1 MVVYPQVSQRAIE
14 FLNDEMSAASSGC
27 RERRSNWTRE
37 DALYNQVIFGLLK

>member
-27 RERRSNWTRE
+27 RDKGSNWSRE
-37 DALYNQVIFGLLK
+37 DALYHQVIFGLLK